1 MRQKKPTKK
10 QIKERLD
17 MARKDESAWHYL
29 YATQAKYKQEA
40 ILEDPRGH
48 IGTLFAKEVARFA
61 ETKDCPKMPVV

>member
-1 MRQKKPTKK
+1 
-10 QIKERLD
+10 
-17 MARKDESAWHYL
+17 MARKYESAWHYL

-40 ILEDPRGH
+40 ILEDPHGH